1 MKKLL
6 IIFSAAVAAFSMSGC
21 STHKGAWKLAWEE
34 NFNQKEHFDTAVW
47 RKIPRGTADWQKH
60 MSDYDG
66 LYAMRDGNVVL
77 RGIVNPGL
85 PDDPAPYITGGIY
98 TKGKVGFSDGR
109 IEIRAR
115 LHGAKGA
122 WPAFWLLPE
131 NEPWPDGGEIDIMER
146 LNYDSIAYQTVHS
159 AYTYT
164 LGINDNPPQGSTG
177 RIDPDGYNV
186 YCVEMHRDSL
196 VFFINDKRTFAYP
209 RIQTDKKGQFPFTDK
224 DFYLLLDMQ
233 LGGSW
238 VGKVDTA
245 DLPVEMEIDWVRFY
259 RKRK

>member
-1 MKKLL
+1 M
-6 IIFSAAVAAFSMSGC
+6 
-21 STHKGAWKLAWEE
+21 
-34 NFNQKEHFDTAVW
+34 
-47 RKIPRGTADWQKH
+47 
-60 MSDYDG
+60 
-66 LYAMRDGNVVL
+66 
-77 RGIVNPGL
+77 
-85 PDDPAPYITGGIY
+85 
-98 TKGKVGFSDGR
+98 GFSDGR